1 MSKYYIGE
9 KEYTE
14 IRKRIDLIWDLIM
27 HPNKDSCPNIYELN
41 KLLNIATEYEDT
53 VMWNKYKE
61 KFWLA
66 LFKDLKE

>member
-1 MSKYYIGE
+1 
-9 KEYTE
+9 
-14 IRKRIDLIWDLIM
+14 M

-53 VMWNKYKE
+53 VKWNKYKE

-66 LFKDLKE
+66 LFKDLKEKA